1 MLIIDSSLTAIIFKV
16 LKVLIGSNRL
26 LTSEMLKLSIFLYN
40 SIAKKLY
47 KNWRQLFC
55 AKPSKLPF

>member
-1 MLIIDSSLTAIIFKV
+1 MIFKKMLIIDSSLTAIIFKV

-47 KNWRQLFC
+47 KN
-55 AKPSKLPF
+55 